1 MWKDIKGDM
10 TESAPLITPYSP
22 GVPNLWAA
30 HPYRSGPVRN
40 WAAQQEV
47 SLKVMRSNYP
57 ETITP
62 TRSVEEL
69 PTMKPVPGAKKVG
82 NHCLKLIK
90 LY

>member
-1 MWKDIKGDM
+1 MEGDL
-10 TESAPLITPYSP
+10 TWSANTPYSVQMMCS
-22 GVPNLWAA
+22 GTALRAA
-30 HPYRSGPVRN
+30 DRYQSGPVRN

>member
-47 SLKVMRSNYP
+47 GLNAMHLNHP
-57 ETITP
+57 ETIPQPPPQSMEKLSSTEGWGP
-62 TRSVEEL
+62 L
-69 PTMKPVPGAKKVG
+69 P
-82 NHCLKLIK
+82 
-90 LY
+90 